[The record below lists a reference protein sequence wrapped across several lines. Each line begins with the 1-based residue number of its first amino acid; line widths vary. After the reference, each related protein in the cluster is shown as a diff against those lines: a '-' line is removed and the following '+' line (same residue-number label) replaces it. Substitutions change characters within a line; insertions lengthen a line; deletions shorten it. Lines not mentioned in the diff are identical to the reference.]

1 MQHEEEEEQ
10 VVQRKIP
17 VRRRPRRYTGDA
29 NTNKKMLEQFA
40 LAGHG
45 GEKNCDMM
53 KAFVLIPENVKR
65 MLKRVAF
72 EENLISTLFS
82 PSSPPSPSSGG
93 QNFSFDLKVKQVKM
107 GRRRIEG

>member
-1 MQHEEEEEQ
+1 MQHEEEEQ
-10 VVQRKIP
+10 VVKRKIP

-53 KAFVLIPENVKR
+53 KAFVLIPANVKR

-72 EENLISTLFS
+72 KENLISTLSS
-82 PSSPPSPSSGG
+82 PSSSPSSSSEG
-93 QNFSFDLKVKQVKM
+93 QIFSLDLKVKQVIV